1 MGRRVRAG
9 GRERYVTT
17 DKVQD
22 AVEDSAAE
30 EASRRLAEL
39 VSPEGIDRILADAK
53 ASGTPLDGPDGI
65 LNQMSKAVIER
76 ALGAEMHEHLGYAKH
91 DVAGRGTGNSR
102 NGYSA
107 KTVTTNTGKVQIQV
121 PRDRNGGFEPQIV
134 KKHQRRIG
142 QIDDMILSLYAKG
155 MTTRDIKD
163 HLFDVYGAEASHE
176 LISNVT
182 DVVHDEI
189 KTWQNRPL
197 DQVYVIAYIDALVVK
212 IRTNG
217 VVVNRPAYIV
227 TGVDVDGFKHVL
239 GVWIGP
245 TEGESKAHWLAVL
258 TEVKNRGVE
267 DVLIVCCDGLT
278 GLPDAIRTVWPKAEV
293 QTCVI
298 HLIRNSMKYVSY
310 SDRKK
315 VAAALKP
322 IYTAVNAEAA
332 EVALEHLRKEWGT
345 KYPGML
351 AAWDRAWEDFTPFL
365 KYPKEI
371 RKVVYTTN
379 AIESLNFQLRKIMK
393 NRGHFT
399 NEDAAMKLL
408 YLGIRHV
415 TGRYIDGDGHVRAK
429 GERGTGTLGWK
440 AALNHFAVLFGDRL
454 VL

>member
-1 MGRRVRAG
+1 
-9 GRERYVTT
+9 VTLE
-17 DKVQD
+17 KAQD
-22 AVEDSAAE
+22 AAVEDSAE

-39 VSPEGIDRILADAK
+39 VSPEAVDRILADAE
-53 ASGTPLDGPDGI
+53 ASGTSLDGPDGV
-65 LNQMSKAVIER
+65 LNQLTKAVLER
-76 ALGAEMHEHLGYAKH
+76 ALGVEMDDHLGYVKN
-91 DVAGRGTGNSR
+91 DPAGRGSGNSR
-102 NGYSA
+102 NGYSS
-107 KTVTTNTGKVQIQV
+107 KSVTTNAGDVRLDV
-121 PRDRNGGFEPQIV
+121 PRDRNGEFEPRIV
-134 KKHQRRIG
+134 KKHQRRLG

-155 MTTRDIKD
+155 MTTRDIAE
-163 HLFDVYGAEASHE
+163 HLREVYGAEVSSE

-197 DQVYVIAYIDALVVK
+197 DQVYVICYIDALVVK

-239 GVWIGP
+239 GAWIGP
-245 TEGESKAHWLAVL
+245 SEGEGSAWWLTVL

-267 DVLIVCCDGLT
+267 DVLIVCCDGLK
-278 GLPDAIRTVWPKAEV
+278 GLPDAIRTVWSNAEV

-298 HLIRNSMKYVSY
+298 HLIRNSMKYVAY

-322 IYTAVNAEAA
+322 IYTAVNADAA
-332 EVALEHLRKEWGT
+332 DTALDHLRKDWGA
-345 KYPGML
+345 KYPGMI
-351 AAWDRAWEDFTPFL
+351 AAWERAWEDFIPFL
-365 KYPKEI
+365 KYPTGI

-379 AIESLNFQLRKIMK
+379 AIESLNFQLRKITK

-399 NEDAAMKLL
+399 SEDAAMKLL

-415 TGRYIDGDGHVRAK
+415 SGRYIDGEGRVRQK

-440 AALNHFAVLFGDRL
+440 GAP
-454 VL
+454 

>member
-1 MGRRVRAG
+1 
-9 GRERYVTT
+9 VTT
-17 DKVQD
+17 DQGQGV
-22 AVEDSAAE
+22 VEGSAAAAEE

-39 VSPEGIDRILADAK
+39 VTPEAIDRILADAQ
-53 ASGTPLDGPDGI
+53 ASGTPLDGPDGV
-65 LNQMSKAVIER
+65 LNQMNKAVIER
-76 ALGAEMHEHLGYAKH
+76 ALAVEMDTHLGYPKN
-91 DVAGRGTGNSR
+91 DPSGRGTGNSR

-107 KTVTTNTGKVQIQV
+107 KTVTTNVGKVRIEV
-121 PRDRNGGFEPQIV
+121 PRDRNGAFEPQIV
-134 KKHQRRIG
+134 KKHQRRLG
-142 QIDDMILSLYAKG
+142 QVDDMILSLYAKG

-163 HLFDVYGAEASHE
+163 HLLEVYGAEVSHD

-197 DQVYVIAYIDALVVK
+197 DQLYVIAYIDALVVK

-217 VVVNRPAYIV
+217 VVANRPAYIV
-227 TGVDVDGFKHVL
+227 TGVDVEGFKHVL

-245 TEGESKAHWLAVL
+245 TEGEGKAYWLTVL
-258 TEVKNRGVE
+258 TEVRNRGV
-267 DVLIVCCDGLT
+267 DDILIVCCDGLQ

-310 SDRKK
+310 GDRKK
-315 VAAALKP
+315 VVAALKP
-322 IYTAVNAEAA
+322 IYTAVNADAA
-332 EVALEHLRKEWGT
+332 QVALEHLRKDWGR
-345 KYPGML
+345 KYPGMI
-351 AAWDRAWEDFTPFL
+351 AAWERAWEEFIPFL

-371 RKVVYTTN
+371 RKIVYTTN
-379 AIESLNFQLRKIMK
+379 AIESLNFQLRKITK

-399 NEDAAMKLL
+399 SEDAAMKLL

-415 TGRYIDGDGHVRAK
+415 SGRYIDGEGNVRAK

-440 AALNHFAVLFGDRL
+440 AALNHFAVIFGDRL
-454 VL
+454 IL